1 MPSRR
6 PRSGALATLALGLAA
21 ALTLTACSG
30 GSTTISDTLA
40 TTTTQAPEVTTTTQ
54 APTPVTVT
62 TTSTAPTTTTVPI
75 VAQLTGHLVAEEI
88 TRPAAVVKIDN
99 HVGAQRQWGLN
110 DADIVYEELAEGKI
124 TRFAAVFHS
133 NDVERIGP
141 VRSAR
146 TGDFD
151 LLTNLNTPLFVI
163 SGANNTVSRLLYNV
177 DAVRVTDGGSI
188 AGDAIKRTR
197 DQVAPHNLITSTE
210 LIYGGTEGHGDTPPA
225 LFNYGGTNSF
235 PPGSQPVRGVDL
247 DFGANSLAVSYRWSD
262 ELRGWAR
269 EQRGRA
275 HMSDSRQIA
284 PTNVIIQFVNYRQSV
299 ADRATPEP
307 QLVGSGEAIV
317 LVGGRAIN
325 ASWSRVTSRSRTIFV
340 DERGNEI
347 MLRPG
352 NTWIALTREGRA
364 ELVPHEAV
372 PQPT

>member
-1 MPSRR
+1 M
-6 PRSGALATLALGLAA
+6 
-21 ALTLTACSG
+21 
-30 GSTTISDTLA
+30 SDTLVPTTSTTVATTSTTTEPQA
-40 TTTTQAPEVTTTTQ
+40 TTTVTTTT
-54 APTPVTVT
+54 
-62 TTSTAPTTTTVPI
+62 TAPTTTTVPI
-75 VAQLTGHLVAEEI
+75 IAQLTGHLVAEEI
-88 TRPAAVVKIDN
+88 TRPAAVVKVDN
-99 HVGAQRQWGLN
+99 HVGAQEQWGLN

-163 SGANNTVSRLLYNV
+163 SGANNTVSRLLRSV

-210 LIYGGTEGHGDTPPA
+210 AIYSGTEGYGGTPPE
-225 LFNYGGTNSF
+225 LFNYGDANSF
-235 PPGSQPVRGVDL
+235 PTGSRRVNGVDL
-247 DFGANSLAVSYRWSD
+247 DFGPNSLAVRYRWSD

-269 EQRGRA
+269 EQRGKA
-275 HMSDSRQIA
+275 HESDDRQIA

-307 QLVGSGEAIV
+307 QLVGTGDAIV
-317 LVGGRAIN
+317 LVGGRAVSATWN
-325 ASWSRVTSRSRTIFV
+325 RVTSRSPTIYT
-340 DERGNEI
+340 DEDGDEI
-347 MLRPG
+347 LLRPG
-352 NTWIALTREGRA
+352 NTWVALTREGRA
-364 ELVPHEAV
+364 ELVPYPAGSQV
-372 PQPT
+372 T